1 MYNNS
6 VISLQSPICTI
17 CNLPVPLNDAKTD
30 EDGNAVH
37 ENCYLI
43 KLGVSQTVGNTTK
56 ASGDLLF
63 KSRQQRQH
71 V

>member
-6 VISLQSPICTI
+6 VISLQSPICSI

-37 ENCYLI
+37 ENCYLV
-43 KLGVSQTVGNTTK
+43 KLGVGK
-56 ASGDLLF
+56 AVSSNARVSGDLLY
-63 KSRQQRQH
+63 KSRQQKQH
-71 V
+71 C

>member
-6 VISLQSPICTI
+6 VISFQSTICSM

-37 ENCYLI
+37 ENCYLA
-43 KLGVSQTVGNTTK
+43 KLGVGEAVSSNAKG
-56 ASGDLLF
+56 SGDLLY
-63 KSRQQRQH
+63 KSRQQKPH
-71 V
+71 C